1 MLSDMVAW
9 PREDART
16 RENKYAKIPGTFCGL
31 LFLFSSQDAT
41 PVAMINDGILQHIR
55 VGGGAGLGV
64 KYLARQNS
72 EIVGMIGS
80 GGMAR
85 TYLDAFCQVRNI
97 KKVKVYSPFS
107 RSAIAANTVPAQVR
121 KSLAVISLPVTSFR

>member
-1 MLSDMVAW
+1 MPIRGPNRTPFDM
-9 PREDART
+9 PRPPR
-16 RENKYAKIPGTFCGL
+16 TFCGL
-31 LFLFSSQDAT
+31 LFLFSAQDAT

-80 GGMAR
+80 GGWPALFVVR
-85 TYLDAFCQVRNI
+85 AFETGGGLI
-97 KKVKVYSPFS
+97 
-107 RSAIAANTVPAQVR
+107 
-121 KSLAVISLPVTSFR
+121 